1 MEEEQ
6 RDGEAPVPGTAAVD
20 GQSSGHGEKETG
32 VLSCQGFLMSM
43 CQRDDSDDLAL
54 QPLESEGIA
63 VLFTEREGE
72 QGEGYLGQLFS
83 GRTVCNRDTGDN

>member
-1 MEEEQ
+1 MISSSAQKAGEYVEWLLRTEVGMEEEQ

-63 VLFTEREGE
+63 VLFTEREE
-72 QGEGYLGQLFS
+72 
-83 GRTVCNRDTGDN
+83 